1 LPITAHADVNAFDN
15 RGYTAL
21 MAAAE
26 KDYLVPVKML
36 IAAGA
41 DVSFRNRKNETE
53 LLLGQNN
60 GHVCLVEL
68 LNEADEQQ

>member
-1 LPITAHADVNAFDN
+1 
-15 RGYTAL
+15 

-26 KDYLVPVKML
+26 KGYLVPVKML

>member
-1 LPITAHADVNAFDN
+1 MLITAHADVNAFDN
-15 RGYTAL
+15 RSYTAL

-26 KDYLVPVKML
+26 KGYLVPVKML